1 MGKSQSF
8 DPEVSMTALN
18 SVSEDVA
25 ENETESLE
33 LIAKKAK
40 NARAKEQVRIA
51 YEARTTA
58 RNCLGCGDEFRSEGA
73 HHRMCNRC
81 RSRR

>member
-1 MGKSQSF
+1 M
-8 DPEVSMTALN
+8 PAVN
-18 SVSEDVA
+18 SVAKIEV
-25 ENETESLE
+25 ETEEVPSLE
-33 LIAKKAK
+33 KLAKIAK
-40 NARAKEQVRIA
+40 NAKAKEQVKIA

-58 RNCLGCGDEFRSEGA
+58 RKCLGCGDEFRSEGA